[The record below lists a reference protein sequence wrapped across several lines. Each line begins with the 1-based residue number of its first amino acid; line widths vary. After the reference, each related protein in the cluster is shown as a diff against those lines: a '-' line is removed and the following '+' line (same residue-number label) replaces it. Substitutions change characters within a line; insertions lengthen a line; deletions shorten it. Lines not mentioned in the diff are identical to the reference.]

1 MKQTV
6 TLAGILLAFAL
17 SLASCGGNSTDKARI
32 AELEK
37 QLLELKGEQKQ
48 DVEAPKSDNEIT
60 SQTSSSHLSS
70 SHRRE
75 GSRQFVGTY
84 KVVDEYN
91 TTWILTLNRDETM
104 TINEEGSSEVKYG
117 SWSDSPYDVPC
128 FSFSYRDYPYLEFPS
143 GRENID
149 YGIISDGYLYSS
161 NTHYKAKNPKFRL
174 PITKIK

>member
-1 MKQTV
+1 M
-6 TLAGILLAFAL
+6 AFAVVAVF
-17 SLASCGGNSTDKARI
+17 SLTLVSCGGNSTDKARI
-32 AELEK
+32 AELEE

-60 SQTSSSHLSS
+60 SHTSSSHLSS

-75 GSRQFVGTY
+75 GSRQFIGTY

-104 TINEEGSSEVKYG
+104 TINEEGSSEVIYG
-117 SWSDSPYDVPC
+117 SWSDSPYGVPC
-128 FSFSYRDYPYLEFPS
+128 FSFSYREYPYLEFPS

-149 YGIISDGYLYSS
+149 YGILSEDYLYSS
-161 NTHYKAKNPKFRL
+161 NISYKAKNPKFRL

>member
-1 MKQTV
+1 MSKLISIV
-6 TLAGILLAFAL
+6 TTFVVAL
-17 SLASCGGNSTDKARI
+17 SLTSCGGNSTYKARI
-32 AELEK
+32 AELEE

-60 SQTSSSHLSS
+60 SHTSSSHLSS

-75 GSRQFVGTY
+75 GSRQFIGTY

-104 TINEEGSSEVKYG
+104 TINEEGNSEVKYG
-117 SWSDSPYDVPC
+117 SWSDFPYDVPC
-128 FSFSYRDYPYLEFPS
+128 FSFSYMDCPCLEFPS
-143 GRENID
+143 GRENINR
-149 YGIISDGYLYSS
+149 GIISDGYLYSS
-161 NTHYKAKNPKFRL
+161 NTNYKAKNPKFRL